1 VEIQILGAHQL
12 ESKGTRLTSLLI
24 DGTLAIDV
32 GGLTSALSLHEQ
44 KKIKNVLLTHHHFD
58 HTRDL
63 VTLAANAAYYWQGQ
77 LVVYALRYTLDIVTN
92 CLLDGRM
99 YSNFLE
105 YPSKEKPTLILEAIE
120 PYGRRTIAG
129 YDVLALSVKHSVPA
143 VGYQITS
150 ADVQHSNEL
159 SAGLFYTGDTT
170 VGISDCWQHISPQL
184 LIAEVIAPNKYGDFL
199 KKAGHLSAELLK
211 EELSQFRQL
220 KGYLPRV
227 IIIHIGNLFEQEIKE
242 EIAQVAQELEA
253 DISLGYEDMKI
264 TV

>member
-12 ESKGTRLTSLLI
+12 ELKGARLTSLLI
-24 DGTLAIDV
+24 DGILAIDA
-32 GGLTSALSLHEQ
+32 GGLTSVLSLPEQ
-44 KKIKNVLLTHHHFD
+44 KKVKTVLLTHHHFD

-77 LVVYALRYTLDIVTN
+77 LKVYALRYTLDVVTS
-92 CLLDGRM
+92 CLLDGKI

-105 YPSKEKPTLILEAIE
+105 YPSREKPTLILEAIE
-120 PYGRRTIAG
+120 PYSKKSIAG
-129 YDVLALSVKHSVPA
+129 YDVLALPVKHSVPT

-150 ADVQHSNEL
+150 SDVQHSSEL

-184 LIAEVIAPNKYGDFL
+184 LIAEVIGPNKYGDWL

-211 EELSQFRQL
+211 EELTQFRQL

-242 EIAQVAQELEA
+242 EVAQVAQELEA
-253 DISLGYEDMKI
+253 DISLGYEDMKV
-264 TV
+264 TL

>member
-1 VEIQILGAHQL
+1 MEIQILGAHQL
-12 ESKGTRLTSLLI
+12 ELKGARLTSLLI
-24 DGTLAIDV
+24 DGTLVVDA
-32 GGLTSALSLHEQ
+32 GGLTSALSLPEQ
-44 KKIKNVLLTHHHFD
+44 KKIKTVLLTHHHFD

-77 LVVYALRYTLDIVTN
+77 LKVYALRYTLDVVTS
-92 CLLDGRM
+92 CLLDGKM

-120 PYGRRTIAG
+120 PYSRKTIAG
-129 YDVLALSVKHSVPA
+129 YDVLAVPVKHSVPT

-150 ADVQHSNEL
+150 SDGKS
-159 SAGLFYTGDTT
+159 LFYTGDTT

-184 LIAEVIAPNKYGDFL
+184 LITEVAGPNRYGDWF
-199 KKAGHLSAELLK
+199 KKAGHLCAGFLKGELI
-211 EELSQFRQL
+211 QFRQL

-227 IIIHIGNLFEQEIKE
+227 IVIHIGNPFEQEIKE
-242 EIAQVAQELEA
+242 EVARVAQELEA

-264 TV
+264 TL